1 MKASAVDTLMELLIL
16 GMRAFIVLVFTGAD
30 EALDTIGTGGSSVT
44 ELLLIVALEWLSVG
58 APF

>member
-44 ELLLIVALEWLSVG
+44 ELLTIVALEWLGVG
-58 APF
+58 ALF